1 MYLSDLT
8 ERPEHAAALGQVVTI
23 SGYLE
28 ALLGHLLAYLTGA
41 SASVTMAMFHSV
53 SSTDAQRAMLNA
65 AAELILSGA
74 ELEEFRDLMQEFRT
88 RYGERSRLVH
98 NVWGWSPDMPD
109 KALWCKSQDAT
120 KFSSRLASLTAQE
133 EFDLF
138 VQDDTME
145 LWRMCSTYTVKEIQD
160 VRDRLGAYTERVRQ
174 FVLKLQ
180 NQHPVIAARIAAQE
194 AEHWEEEAQEADAAS
209 APPAIEPP
217 AD

>member
-1 MYLSDLT
+1 
-8 ERPEHAAALGQVVTI
+8 
-23 SGYLE
+23 
-28 ALLGHLLAYLTGA
+28 
-41 SASVTMAMFHSV
+41 
-53 SSTDAQRAMLNA
+53 MLNA